1 MELESATGK
10 LNAYFDGRQPEIM
23 GMIERLVN
31 MDSFS
36 EDGEDVNKVGETVSG
51 WMREAGFHTEK
62 IAKPAI
68 DPDESWMEKL
78 GNVFSARTHER
89 EAGPGI
95 VFLGHMDTVFPA
107 GTAAARPF
115 QVEGGRA
122 YGPGVADMK
131 AGVVANMFAARALK
145 DLGLIDVPMTLM
157 FSPDEELGAPTA
169 TRVYRERI
177 SGARAVICAEPG
189 FPDGGVTTER
199 RGSGHFHMRISG
211 ISAHAGRCYEDG
223 ASAILELAHKIVALD
238 AFVDAQA
245 QTIVNT
251 GLISGGNSANA
262 VAPWADARIHITFN
276 TVDAAERLVENVR
289 AVAARTFV
297 PRTTTR
303 ISGGI
308 RLHPLEYTADVETLF
323 GMAERA
329 CAAMGGYTIRRNR
342 ALGASEAGFTA
353 SVLGIPSKNDQ
364 ATKNAAWQFLQFLCG
379 KEVNMEWAEGTG
391 YLPTRNSVLETDEG
405 KQFLEKKPAF
415 QCIFDNLNLINPRI
429 QNSAWSELATT
440 WKNYMEV
447 IMNQDGD
454 VNSNSED
461 MVTEIDEILAD
472 HA

>member
-107 GTAAARPF
+107 RPAAARPF
-115 QVEGGRA
+115 RVEGGRA

-145 DLGLIDVPMTLM
+145 ELGLIDVPMTLM

-169 TRVYRERI
+169 TRIYRERI
-177 SGARAVICAEPG
+177 GGARAVICAEPG

-353 SVLGIPSKNDQ
+353 SVMGIPSICSMGPEGAELHSPREYLSVDTVLPRCKMIALTAIQ
-364 ATKNAAWQFLQFLCG
+364 AARAF
-379 KEVNMEWAEGTG
+379 
-391 YLPTRNSVLETDEG
+391 
-405 KQFLEKKPAF
+405 PAP
-415 QCIFDNLNLINPRI
+415 C
-429 QNSAWSELATT
+429 
-440 WKNYMEV
+440 V
-447 IMNQDGD
+447 
-454 VNSNSED
+454 
-461 MVTEIDEILAD
+461 
-472 HA
+472 

>member
-115 QVEGGRA
+115 RVEGGRA

-251 GLISGGNSANA
+251 GLIWNTRRTWKHCSAWRNGPAQLWAATPSGATGRSGRPKPDSPPACWASPPFAAWAPKGRNSTPPANTCRWT
-262 VAPWADARIHITFN
+262 PCCR
-276 TVDAAERLVENVR
+276 
-289 AVAARTFV
+289 AAR
-297 PRTTTR
+297 
-303 ISGGI
+303 
-308 RLHPLEYTADVETLF
+308 
-323 GMAERA
+323 
-329 CAAMGGYTIRRNR
+329 
-342 ALGASEAGFTA
+342 
-353 SVLGIPSKNDQ
+353 
-364 ATKNAAWQFLQFLCG
+364 
-379 KEVNMEWAEGTG
+379 
-391 YLPTRNSVLETDEG
+391 
-405 KQFLEKKPAF
+405 
-415 QCIFDNLNLINPRI
+415 
-429 QNSAWSELATT
+429 
-440 WKNYMEV
+440 
-447 IMNQDGD
+447 
-454 VNSNSED
+454 
-461 MVTEIDEILAD
+461 
-472 HA
+472 

>member
-115 QVEGGRA
+115 RVEGGRA

-145 DLGLIDVPMTLM
+145 ELGLIDVPMTLM

-169 TRVYRERI
+169 TRIYRERI
-177 SGARAVICAEPG
+177 GGARAVICAEPG
-189 FPDGGVTTER
+189 FPDGGVTPGGRPHPYHLQYGRCGGAACGERPGRGGTHLCAPDHHADQRRHPVAPAGIHGGRGNTVRHGGTGLRSYGRLHHPAQPGARGVRSRIHRQRAGHPLHLQHGPR
-199 RGSGHFHMRISG
+199 RGG
-211 ISAHAGRCYEDG
+211 
-223 ASAILELAHKIVALD
+223 
-238 AFVDAQA
+238 
-245 QTIVNT
+245 T
-251 GLISGGNSANA
+251 
-262 VAPWADARIHITFN
+262 
-276 TVDAAERLVENVR
+276 
-289 AVAARTFV
+289 
-297 PRTTTR
+297 
-303 ISGGI
+303 
-308 RLHPLEYTADVETLF
+308 PL
-323 GMAERA
+323 
-329 CAAMGGYTIRRNR
+329 
-342 ALGASEAGFTA
+342 
-353 SVLGIPSKNDQ
+353 P
-364 ATKNAAWQFLQFLCG
+364 
-379 KEVNMEWAEGTG
+379 
-391 YLPTRNSVLETDEG
+391 P
-405 KQFLEKKPAF
+405 
-415 QCIFDNLNLINPRI
+415 
-429 QNSAWSELATT
+429 
-440 WKNYMEV
+440 
-447 IMNQDGD
+447 
-454 VNSNSED
+454 
-461 MVTEIDEILAD
+461 
-472 HA
+472 